1 MNFIHNIPN
10 KIIYLFLIILGIL
23 TILYQIN
30 LDNLWLDEMASFWI
44 ADPTLSY
51 SEFIERQ
58 KQVDWHNPILFN
70 IILKNFLN
78 LVGYNPELSRYLPFL
93 FGALSF
99 FVIGQITY
107 QEKKDNSFILTT
119 FLACSSIYIIKYS
132 QELRPYSLLLL
143 TSLLNIFFYLR
154 LLKDT
159 EKKIKNVFYFILFS
173 ILNYSV
179 NPFALII
186 FFSQIFYSCFRL
198 IFFRNSIKR
207 YVVIYIVISLFYL
220 VFNYDYLLYQ
230 ITFENYMLSGDIK
243 NVVDGLYFPRF
254 FGSKIMGYFFLF
266 LLITLIFKQRKSFF
280 SNNNN
285 HLFFLII
292 IIFSYLIP
300 LTYGLIKTPVLHDR
314 YLIFVLIPIF
324 VIIPLLINEI
334 KNITLKRYLVTFI
347 ILITLSNHYIEIFQ
361 RHNTKPEFKKTLN
374 YINHKRMENIV
385 LNLQEPSFLVLNY
398 IKNLKISQSNFIY
411 SNHEDPLPQK
421 KNFWLLCYSTD
432 PNFICE
438 FKNNDDLKI
447 IDAKKNLFVETKLY
461 SIN

>member
-1 MNFIHNIPN
+1 MHLIDNISN
-10 KIIYLFLIILGIL
+10 KIIYFFLIILGIL

-30 LDNLWLDEMASFWI
+30 FDDLWLDEMASFWV
-44 ADPTLSY
+44 ADPTISY

-58 KQVDWHNPILFN
+58 KLVDWHNPILFN

-78 LVGYNPELSRYLPFL
+78 LVGYNPDLSRYLPFV

-99 FVIGQITY
+99 IVIGQISY

-132 QELRPYSLLLL
+132 QELRPYSLLLF
-143 TSLLNIFFYLR
+143 TSSLNVFFYIRLLKETEKNIQNIFF
-154 LLKDT
+154 
-159 EKKIKNVFYFILFS
+159 FIFFS
-173 ILNYSV
+173 VLNYSV

-198 IFFRNSIKR
+198 IFLRNSIKK
-207 YVVIYIVISLFYL
+207 YLIIYIAIFIFYL
-220 VFNYDYLLYQ
+220 VFNYNYLLYQ

-243 NVVDGLYFPRF
+243 NIIDGLYFPRF
-254 FGSKIMGYFFLF
+254 FGSKIMGYFFLV
-266 LLITLIFKQRKSFF
+266 LLLTLIFKQRKSFF

-285 HLFFLII
+285 YLFFLII
-292 IIFSYLIP
+292 IIFSYLVP
-300 LTYGLIKTPVLHDR
+300 LTYGLIRTPVLHDR
-314 YLIFVLIPIF
+314 YLIFILIPIF

-334 KNITLKRYLVTFI
+334 KNIKLKRYLVSFI
-347 ILITLSNHYIEIFQ
+347 IIITLSNHYLEIFH

-374 YINHKRMENIV
+374 YIDQKKIDNIV

-398 IKNLKISQSNFIY
+398 IKNLKISQLNFIY
-411 SNHEDPLPQK
+411 TKYEDPLPQK
-421 KNFWLLCYSTD
+421 KNFWLLCYSTN

-438 FKNNDDLKI
+438 FNNNDNLKI
-447 IDAKKNLFVETKLY
+447 IDDKKNLFVETKLY
-461 SIN
+461 SGN